1 MDSTALLQQLQQQN
15 EALQLQFAA
24 QAAQGVEAMR
34 WFLAL
39 AISSYVVGAIISFFV
54 ARWFL
59 LHVLG
64 IQQKRFF
71 AQLDLFLYQRGIA
84 PHVAESYPAPPRSQ
98 PAASSRV
105 KEIAKDLVATVDKLA
120 EPTKPKPS
128 AATLDETPLERAWR
142 ELEKSNKPSASPE
155 DSKYMPKQ

>member
-1 MDSTALLQQLQQQN
+1 MDTPDLILQSLKALGWLW
-15 EALQLQFAA
+15 AFI
-24 QAAQGVEAMR
+24 
-34 WFLAL
+34 
-39 AISSYVVGAIISFFV
+39 ISFYIVGAIISFLV

-84 PHVAESYPAPPRSQ
+84 PHVAESYPAPPQPQ
-98 PAASSRV
+98 PAATSRV
-105 KEIAKDLVATVDKLA
+105 KEIAKDLAATVDKLA
-120 EPTKPKPS
+120 EPSKPKPS
-128 AATLDETPLERAWR
+128 GAATLDETPLERAWR
-142 ELEKSNKPSASPE
+142 ELEKSNKPPASPE